1 MLHKTKKYFFGQ
13 LDDRVVSDYRK
24 FWKTVG
30 PLFSWKA
37 FHKESIILNNNNK
50 TISNNEELAEV
61 FNKNFSKLV
70 ANLDIDNIAQTLPI
84 LFLMLLKSTNII
96 QVLKKLNISWAVKI
110 SYTSRLFLKHK
121 TRF

>member
-24 FWKTVG
+24 FRKTVG